1 LSSNSA
7 PTSTDSPMRILHV
20 SAADHMGGAEQVGWL
35 LFDSQRSRGHHA
47 WLAVGRKTTNHPAV
61 FEIPNHRRR
70 NLWARACTTAAAA
83 LKPLQNIKGM
93 KRVQLILRE
102 PIAQPLRTRAKR
114 RGEEDFEFP
123 GTVDLLSLAPS
134 PPELVHC
141 HNLHSPQGYFDLRQ
155 LPAISQRQPTI
166 VTLHDAWLLAGHCAH
181 SFECERWLTGCGECP
196 DLSIY
201 PPMPRDATAL
211 NWQRKRDIFA
221 QCRLHVS
228 ACSKWLLDRAKQSLM
243 APAIADSR
251 VIYNGVDR
259 TIFKPVDRAAAR
271 QELGLPPTAPILLF
285 AANGVRNNCFKDF
298 RTMRA
303 ALGRVAE
310 QWKGEPIV
318 FVALGEESPE
328 EAIGLAVIR
337 FIPFQRDPRIVARY
351 HQAADVY
358 LHAARAD
365 SLPIAVLEAFACERP
380 VVASDVGGIPE
391 QIDEG
396 VNGHMVPV
404 GDSETFAARVLS
416 LLSDPDRRV
425 SMGER
430 GARLVAE
437 KFDVRFQIEEYLRWY
452 QEILATRHEQATL
465 KA

>member
-1 LSSNSA
+1 
-7 PTSTDSPMRILHV
+7 MRILHV

-181 SFECERWLTGCGECP
+181 SFECERWLTGCGEWP
-196 DLSIY
+196 DGFLRPSSGWT
-201 PPMPRDATAL
+201 R
-211 NWQRKRDIFA
+211 
-221 QCRLHVS
+221 
-228 ACSKWLLDRAKQSLM
+228 RAS
-243 APAIADSR
+243 SR
-251 VIYNGVDR
+251 
-259 TIFKPVDRAAAR
+259 
-271 QELGLPPTAPILLF
+271 
-285 AANGVRNNCFKDF
+285 DF
-298 RTMRA
+298 RGT
-303 ALGRVAE
+303 
-310 QWKGEPIV
+310 I
-318 FVALGEESPE
+318 
-328 EAIGLAVIR
+328 
-337 FIPFQRDPRIVARY
+337 AR
-351 HQAADVY
+351 
-358 LHAARAD
+358 
-365 SLPIAVLEAFACERP
+365 SLK
-380 VVASDVGGIPE
+380 
-391 QIDEG
+391 
-396 VNGHMVPV
+396 
-404 GDSETFAARVLS
+404 GDSEFSSESYRPTRGSTVSSNFA
-416 LLSDPDRRV
+416 
-425 SMGER
+425 
-430 GARLVAE
+430 GANAMCRS
-437 KFDVRFQIEEYLRWY
+437 
-452 QEILATRHEQATL
+452 
-465 KA
+465 